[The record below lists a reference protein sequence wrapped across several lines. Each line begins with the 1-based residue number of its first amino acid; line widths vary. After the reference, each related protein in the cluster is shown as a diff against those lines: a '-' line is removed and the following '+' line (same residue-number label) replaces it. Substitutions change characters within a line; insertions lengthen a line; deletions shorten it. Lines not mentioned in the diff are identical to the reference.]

1 MSEQKFCLQCD
12 DGTLLVHGKQ
22 DLVARVG
29 KLEST
34 VPAVSGWH
42 CPACGE
48 CEFDP
53 GEGQRFSAA
62 VEALRIELNKQ
73 RGAALR
79 ASRKKLH
86 LRQAD
91 AGRIFGGGVTAFS
104 EYENGKTQPP
114 KSTVLL
120 FGLLDKHPEL
130 VVDVFDIAKEQFTD
144 DAGFYPIVNIK
155 SKKKV
160 NQNSNV
166 SELNLVDCV
175 ILEDSRKTH
184 SLA

>member
-104 EYENGKTQPP
+104 EYESGKTQPH

-120 FGLLDKHPEL
+120 FRLLDKHPEL
-130 VVDVFDIAKEQFTD
+130 VVDVCDIAKEQFIF
-144 DAGFYPIVNIK
+144 DAGFYPIAKTK
-155 SKKKV
+155 SKKKGDS
-160 NQNSNV
+160 NS
-166 SELNLVDCV
+166 SIEELESFCRAALK
-175 ILEDSRKTH
+175 DSSKKH
-184 SLA
+184 SLV

>member
-42 CPACGE
+42 CPTCRE

-130 VVDVFDIAKEQFTD
+130 VVDVYDIAKEQFID
-144 DAGFYPIVNIK
+144 DVGFYTIVEIK
-155 SKKKV
+155 SKKKS
-160 NQNSNV
+160 NSNL
-166 SELNLVDCV
+166 SEIKLVDCV
-175 ILEDSRKTH
+175 ILKNSIKAH

>member
-12 DGTLLVHGKQ
+12 DGTLLVHGTQ
-22 DLVARVG
+22 DLVAKVG
-29 KLEST
+29 KLEAT

-62 VEALRIELNKQ
+62 TEALRIEWNKQ

-86 LRQAD
+86 LRQSD
-91 AGRIFGGGVTAFS
+91 AGRIFGGGETAFS
-104 EYENGKTQPP
+104 EYERGKTQPH

-120 FGLLDKHPEL
+120 LELLGKHPEL
-130 VVDVFDIAKEQFTD
+130 MQEVRALADERF
-144 DAGFYPIVNIK
+144 
-155 SKKKV
+155 
-160 NQNSNV
+160 
-166 SELNLVDCV
+166 
-175 ILEDSRKTH
+175 
-184 SLA
+184 SLAA

>member
-12 DGTLLVHGKQ
+12 DGTLLVHGKR

-48 CEFDP
+48 CEFDL

-79 ASRKKLH
+79 ASRKKLN
-86 LRQAD
+86 LCQAD
-91 AGRIFGGGVTAFS
+91 AGRIFGGGETAFS
-104 EYENGKTQPP
+104 EYERGKTQPH

-130 VVDVFDIAKEQFTD
+130 VVDVYDIAKAQSTC
-144 DAGFYPIVNIK
+144 DAGFYPIVKIK

-160 NQNSNV
+160 S
-166 SELNLVDCV
+166 SDSSAKELESFYRAALKDCP
-175 ILEDSRKTH
+175 KKH